1 VAPAQ
6 GWRGSTFQNHLAIEA
21 AEAGQG
27 FALGDQILC
36 TDSIIDGWLM
46 RPFNI
51 DIREPYS
58 YYIVRAKG
66 TKESAPARAFRE
78 WLTGEM
84 AETNRRFA
92 QIKSAKP
99 ARSAVAQI

>member
-1 VAPAQ
+1 WLAAAKVDSAQ
-6 GWRGSTFQNHLAIEA
+6 SWRGSMFQNHLAIEA

-36 TDSIIDGWLM
+36 TDSIIDGSLL
-46 RPFNI
+46 RPFTI
-51 DIREPYS
+51 DIREPYG

-66 TKESAPARAFRE
+66 TKESAPAKAFRE

-84 AETNRRFA
+84 AETNRKFS
-92 QIKSAKP
+92 QIKSAK
-99 ARSAVAQI
+99 